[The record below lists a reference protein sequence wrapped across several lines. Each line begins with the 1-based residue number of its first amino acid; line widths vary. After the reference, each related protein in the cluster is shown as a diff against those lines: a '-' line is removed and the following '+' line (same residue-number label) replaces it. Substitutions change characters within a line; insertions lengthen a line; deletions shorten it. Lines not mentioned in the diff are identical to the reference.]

1 MMDTALSSENNPA
14 SAPKQKRRLI
24 LSIILVVVAL
34 ILTAGGIKLISLG
47 GTFYY
52 LLAGLLVAGAAVAS
66 FLGRVRLGAG
76 LYAAMLAVTTIWTI
90 AEAGFEPWQLQAR
103 LVAPLVLGIWVFWPW
118 IRAKWKISA
127 GVGALVIAIFAIW
140 LVRANDWQNATDPSA
155 IFASGNGDWPHY
167 GNTLN
172 GRRFSELAQIS
183 PVNVEKLQPAWT
195 YRTHEKFPGM
205 GFEATPLMVDGRV
218 FLCTAT
224 NRIMAL
230 DAETGKELWLFDPRT
245 DAPPA
250 STCRGVSYYKSSITQ
265 GQCAARIIF
274 ATVDARLMAVDAAT
288 GKACSGFGSAGTV
301 DLKRGMGN
309 VAKGYYYVSSAPT
322 IVRGKVVLGGWV
334 LDGQYVGEPSGV
346 VRAFDAETGQFA
358 WAWDMD
364 RPNDHGEP
372 VAGKTY
378 SRGTANSW
386 GPMSGDESLGLVFLP
401 TGNATPDYWG
411 GHRSR
416 GSEQYSSSVVALN
429 IETGQAA
436 WSFQT
441 SHHDVWDYDV
451 SAQPTLIDLPVNGKT
466 VPALIQATKR
476 GQVFLLDRRTGKP
489 LADVE
494 ERPVPQGAAKGDYL
508 SPTQPFSTGMPSFD
522 ATVWTASKMWGLTP
536 LDQMWCRIKFD
547 EARYEGPMT
556 PPGVKPTITYPSY
569 LGGINWG
576 GVSVDPERGL
586 MIANYSRIAN
596 YTRLVLRDSK
606 EAQGLI
612 PSKDG
617 GIHVGQ
623 PVAQMGTPFAVF
635 TGAFLSPLNVP
646 CTQPP
651 FGKIA
656 AVDLTTRKVV
666 WEKPLGTGADS
677 GPMGISAHLPIPMG
691 VPNSGGSLTTR
702 SGLTFIAAT
711 QEKAIRAFET
721 ATGKLLWRATLPA
734 GGHAA
739 PMTYTSPKSGRQF
752 VVIAAGGNSPL
763 LSGAGDYVIA
773 YALPKNSAAAPK

>member
-1 MMDTALSSENNPA
+1 MILAIVLGVIAL
-14 SAPKQKRRLI
+14 
-24 LSIILVVVAL
+24 AL
-34 ILTAGGIKLISLG
+34 LAGGVKLIALG
-47 GTFYY
+47 GTWYY
-52 LLAGLLVAGAAVAS
+52 LLAGLLVAGAAITS
-66 FLGRVRLGAG
+66 FTGRARLGSG
-76 LYAAMLAVTTIWTI
+76 LYGIMLAGTLIWTL
-90 AEAGFEPWQLQAR
+90 AETGFEPWQLQAR
-103 LVAPLVLGIWVFWPW
+103 LAGPLVLAIWVFWPW
-118 IRAKWKISA
+118 IRANWKIAA
-127 GVGALVIAIFAIW
+127 GTTAVAIAAFAIW
-140 LVRANDWQNATDPSA
+140 LVRANAWQDATDASA
-155 IFASGNGDWPHY
+155 RFASGVGDWPHY
-167 GNTLN
+167 GNTLA
-172 GRRFSELAQIS
+172 GQRFSQLAQIT
-183 PVNVEKLQPAWT
+183 PVNVEKLEPAWT
-195 YRTHEKFPGM
+195 YRTREKFIGQ
-205 GFEATPLMVDGRV
+205 GFEATPLMVDNKV
-218 FLCTAT
+218 FLCTAS

-230 DAETGKELWLFDPRT
+230 DPETGKELWLFDPKT

-250 STCRGVSYYKSSITQ
+250 STCRGVSFYRTQ
-265 GQCAARIIF
+265 AAQGGQCAARVIF
-274 ATVDARLMAVDAAT
+274 ATVDARLMAVDAET
-288 GKACSGFGSAGTV
+288 GKPCSNFGNAGTV
-301 DLKRGMGN
+301 DLKRGMGD

-346 VRAFDAETGQFA
+346 IRAFDAETGQFA

-364 RPNDHGEP
+364 RPNEHGEP
-372 VAGKTY
+372 EAGKTY

-386 GPMSGDESLGLVFLP
+386 GPMSGDETLGLVFLP
-401 TGNATPDYWG
+401 TGNSTPDYWG
-411 GHRSR
+411 GHRSP
-416 GSEQYSSSVVALN
+416 GSEKYSASVVALN
-429 IETGQAA
+429 IETGQEA
-436 WSFQT
+436 WTFQT

-451 SAQPTLIDLPVNGKT
+451 SAQPTLVYLPIGGRT

-489 LADVE
+489 LANVE
-494 ERPVPQGAAKGDYL
+494 ERAVPQGAAQGDHL

-536 LDQMWCRIKFD
+536 IDQMWCRIKFD

-576 GVSVDPERGL
+576 GVSVDPERKL

-596 YTRLVLRDSK
+596 YTRLVPRNSK
-606 EAQGLI
+606 EAEGLVA
-612 PSKDG
+612 SKNG

-623 PVAQMGTPFAVF
+623 PVAQIGTPFAVF
-635 TGAFLSPLNVP
+635 TGAFLSSLNVP

-656 AVDLTTRKVV
+656 AVDLKTRKVV

-677 GPMGISAHLPIPMG
+677 GPMGIAAHLPIPMG

-721 ATGKLLWRATLPA
+721 ATGKLLWHAVLPA

-739 PMTYTSPKSGRQF
+739 PMTYTSPKTGRQF
-752 VVIAAGGNSPL
+752 IVIAAGGNAPL

-773 YALPKNSAAAPK
+773 YALPQGTATAGK